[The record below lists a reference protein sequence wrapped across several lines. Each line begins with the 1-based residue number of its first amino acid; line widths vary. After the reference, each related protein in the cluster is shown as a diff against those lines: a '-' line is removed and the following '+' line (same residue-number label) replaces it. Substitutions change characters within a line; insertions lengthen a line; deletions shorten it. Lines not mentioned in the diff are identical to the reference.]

1 MKIGGPKGP
10 GQLKPPET
18 EQPVDVC
25 EKDGP
30 SRFDGVLSD
39 KTSPAEPQSA
49 GGSAGV
55 DPAQLPEIKKIVE
68 QLRAG
73 HLNGQQGAEAIVRAV
88 VKRRGA
94 ALNPEL
100 RQQLETCLTQ
110 MLAADPQ
117 LAARVRELGG
127 ATSGDD

>member
-1 MKIGGPKGP
+1 MGDKGDKVNTPFSINADGTNLTAHKQFVGGHPEWDRGNVVIGREG
-10 GQLKPPET
+10 
-18 EQPVDVC
+18 
-25 EKDGP
+25 
-30 SRFDGVLSD
+30 D
-39 KTSPAEPQSA
+39 KQTRY
-49 GGSAGV
+49 
-55 DPAQLPEIKKIVE
+55 DTEIKKIVE

>member
-10 GQLKPPET
+10 GPFKPPESG
-18 EQPVDVC
+18 QPADVGK
-25 EKDGP
+25 KDGP
-30 SRFDGVLSD
+30 SRFDAVLAD
-39 KTSPAEPQSA
+39 KTAA
-49 GGSAGV
+49 GGASSVAESTGV

-73 HLNGQQGAEAIVRAV
+73 HLDGQQGAEAIVRAV

-100 RQQLETCLTQ
+100 RQQLEASLTQ
-110 MLAADPQ
+110 MLATDPQ

-127 ATSGDD
+127 AMSGDE